1 MDALSVLLKPVITEK
16 SARLAQD
23 NQYVFAVHPDATK
36 IEIASAVASIFKVK
50 VKSVRTVTRLAKIK
64 RRGARWS
71 TRGGGRRAIVTIAA
85 GQQLDVTGI
94 S

>member
-1 MDALSVLLKPVITEK
+1 MDPLSVLLKPVITEK
-16 SARLAQD
+16 SARLAQE

-36 IEIASAVASIFKVK
+36 IEIGAAVTAIFKVK
-50 VKSVRTVTRLAKIK
+50 VEAVRTVTRLAKIK

-71 TRGGGRRAIVTIAA
+71 TRGGGRRAIVRLAA